1 MKAIKKSLILIFI
14 LLLFVYGGGIF
25 VFSNYFFPST
35 QVNGHDMGLTKIA
48 DLKKNYDKI
57 SEEYFLNIESK
68 RGRERID
75 SKDFDYEDKLI
86 EDKVSQNPF
95 YWFISILVP
104 NEYNLK
110 NESNYN
116 EKKLEKAIFNLRA
129 FKNMEEPKD
138 AEIIFKDNKFVIE
151 DEVEGTSL
159 KVADAFKEIKE
170 AIEKGKEN
178 LDLNEF
184 YLKPKIYRNDPELKK
199 VLDEKN
205 ELLNLKITYKFGE
218 KSEIL
223 QGEELADLY
232 EFDGQGLM
240 LNGEKVKAYIR
251 GLSNKYDTFKKDRN
265 FYATN
270 LGPAIVKGGIYGWL
284 TDIEAS
290 TKSLINALNEKKD
303 KEMTLDYK
311 LEASQYGPNDIGRKY
326 LEIDLAR
333 QHMWY
338 YEDGKLIIESDVV
351 TGNPSKNNGTPTG
364 TGRIWSKE
372 RDRFL
377 SGEDYKSHVNYWMPF
392 NWSGCG
398 LHDATWRNK
407 FGGQIYKVAG
417 SHGCVNT
424 PPENMKLFFE
434 KIPLNT
440 PVVVYDSSDPNFK
453 IIK

>member
-1 MKAIKKSLILIFI
+1 MKAIKKSLIFIFI
-14 LLLFVYGGGIF
+14 LLLFIYVGGIY

-35 QVNGHDMGLTKIA
+35 TVNGHDLGLTKIA

-57 SEEYFLNIESK
+57 ADEYFLNIESK

-116 EKKLEKAIFNLRA
+116 EEKLEKAIFNLRA

-170 AIEKGKEN
+170 AIENGQEN

-270 LGPAIVKGGIYGWL
+270 LGPTIVKGGIYGWL

>member
-116 EKKLEKAIFNLRA
+116 EEKLEKAIFNLRA

-170 AIEKGKEN
+170 AIENGQEN

-223 QGEELADLY
+223 QGEKLADLY

-338 YEDGKLIIESDVV
+338 YEDGKLIIESDIV

>member
-1 MKAIKKSLILIFI
+1 MKAIKKSLIFIFI

-75 SKDFDYEDKLI
+75 SKDFDYKDKLI

-116 EKKLEKAIFNLRA
+116 EEKLEKAIFNLRA

-170 AIEKGKEN
+170 AIENGQEN

-223 QGEELADLY
+223 QGEKLADLY

-338 YEDGKLIIESDVV
+338 YEDGKLIIESDIV

>member
-1 MKAIKKSLILIFI
+1 MKAIKKSLIFIFI
-14 LLLFVYGGGIF
+14 LLLFIYGGGIYI
-25 VFSNYFFPST
+25 FSNYFFPST
-35 QVNGHDMGLTKIA
+35 TVNGHDLGLTKIS

-57 SEEYFLNIESK
+57 ADEYFLNIESK

-86 EDKVSQNPF
+86 EDKVNQNPF

-110 NESNYN
+110 NESNYD
-116 EKKLEKAIFNLRA
+116 EEKLEKAIFNLRA

-138 AEIIFKDNKFVIE
+138 AKIVFKDNKFVIE

-159 KVADAFKEIKE
+159 KVADAFQAIKE
-170 AIEKGKEN
+170 AIENGQEEI
-178 LDLNEF
+178 DLNEF
-184 YLKPKIYRNDPELKK
+184 YLKPKIYRNDPNLKR
-199 VLDEKN
+199 VVDEKN

-223 QGEELADLY
+223 QGEKLADLY

-270 LGPAIVKGGIYGWL
+270 LGPIMVKGGIYGWL
-284 TDIEAS
+284 TDINTS
-290 TKSLINALNEKKD
+290 TRDLINALNKKED

-311 LEASQYGPNDIGRKY
+311 LEASQYGPNDIGKKY

-338 YEDGKLIIESDVV
+338 YENGKLIIESDIV

-372 RDRFL
+372 KDRFL
-377 SGEDYKSHVNYWMPF
+377 SGEDYKSHVDYWMPF

-398 LHDATWRNK
+398 LHDASWRSK

>member
-1 MKAIKKSLILIFI
+1 MLFI
-14 LLLFVYGGGIF
+14 YGGGIYI
-25 VFSNYFFPST
+25 FSNYFFPST
-35 QVNGHDMGLTKIA
+35 TVNGHDLGLTKIS

-57 SEEYFLNIESK
+57 ADEYFLNIESK

-86 EDKVSQNPF
+86 EDKVNQNPF

-110 NESNYN
+110 NESNYD
-116 EKKLEKAIFNLRA
+116 EEKLEKAIFNLRA

-138 AEIIFKDNKFVIE
+138 AKIVFKDNKFVIE

-159 KVADAFKEIKE
+159 KVADAFQAIKE
-170 AIEKGKEN
+170 AIENGQEEI
-178 LDLNEF
+178 DLNEF
-184 YLKPKIYRNDPELKK
+184 YLKPKIYRNDPNLKR
-199 VLDEKN
+199 VVDEKN

-223 QGEELADLY
+223 QGEKLADLY

-270 LGPAIVKGGIYGWL
+270 LGPIIVKGGIYGWL
-284 TDIEAS
+284 TDINAS
-290 TKSLINALNEKKD
+290 TRDLINALNKKED

-311 LEASQYGPNDIGRKY
+311 LEASQYGPNDIGKKY

-338 YEDGKLIIESDVV
+338 YENGKLIIESDIV

-372 RDRFL
+372 KDRFL
-377 SGEDYKSHVNYWMPF
+377 SGEDYKSHVDY
-392 NWSGCG
+392 
-398 LHDATWRNK
+398 
-407 FGGQIYKVAG
+407 
-417 SHGCVNT
+417 
-424 PPENMKLFFE
+424 
-434 KIPLNT
+434 
-440 PVVVYDSSDPNFK
+440 
-453 IIK
+453 

>member
-1 MKAIKKSLILIFI
+1 MKAIKKSLIFIFI
-14 LLLFVYGGGIF
+14 LLLFIYGGGIYI
-25 VFSNYFFPST
+25 FSNYFFPST
-35 QVNGHDMGLTKIA
+35 TVNGHDLGLTKIS

-57 SEEYFLNIESK
+57 ADEYFLNIESK

-86 EDKVSQNPF
+86 EDKVNQNPF

-110 NESNYN
+110 NESNYD
-116 EKKLEKAIFNLRA
+116 EEKLEKAIFNLRA

-138 AEIIFKDNKFVIE
+138 AKIVFKDNKFVIE

-159 KVADAFKEIKE
+159 KVADAFQAIKE
-170 AIEKGKEN
+170 AIENGQEEI
-178 LDLNEF
+178 DLNEF
-184 YLKPKIYRNDPELKK
+184 YLKPKIYRNDPNLKR
-199 VLDEKN
+199 VVDEKN

-223 QGEELADLY
+223 QGEKLADLY

-270 LGPAIVKGGIYGWL
+270 LGPIIVKGGIYGWL
-284 TDIEAS
+284 TDINAS
-290 TKSLINALNEKKD
+290 TRDLINALNKKED

-311 LEASQYGPNDIGRKY
+311 LEASQYGPNDIGKKY

-338 YEDGKLIIESDVV
+338 YENGKLIIESDIV

-372 RDRFL
+372 KDRFL
-377 SGEDYKSHVNYWMPF
+377 SGEDYKSHVDYWMPF

-398 LHDATWRNK
+398 LHDASWRSK

>member
-1 MKAIKKSLILIFI
+1 MKAIKKSLIFIFI
-14 LLLFVYGGGIF
+14 LLLFIYGGGIYI
-25 VFSNYFFPST
+25 FSNYFFPST
-35 QVNGHDMGLTKIA
+35 TVNGHDLGLTKIS

-57 SEEYFLNIESK
+57 ADKYFLNIESK

-86 EDKVSQNPF
+86 EDKVNQNPF

-110 NESNYN
+110 NESNYD
-116 EKKLEKAIFNLRA
+116 EEKLEKAIFNLRA

-138 AEIIFKDNKFVIE
+138 AKIVFKDNKFVIE

-159 KVADAFKEIKE
+159 KVADAFQAIKE
-170 AIEKGKEN
+170 AIENGQEEI
-178 LDLNEF
+178 DLNEF
-184 YLKPKIYRNDPELKK
+184 YLKPKIYRNDPNLKR
-199 VLDEKN
+199 VVDEKN

-223 QGEELADLY
+223 QGEKLADLY

-251 GLSNKYDTFKKDRN
+251 GLSNRYDTFKKDRN

-270 LGPAIVKGGIYGWL
+270 LGPIIVKGGIYGWL
-284 TDIEAS
+284 TDINAS
-290 TKSLINALNEKKD
+290 TRDLINALNKKED

-311 LEASQYGPNDIGRKY
+311 LEASQYGPNDIGKKY

-338 YEDGKLIIESDVV
+338 YENGKLIIESDIV

-372 RDRFL
+372 KDRFL
-377 SGEDYKSHVNYWMPF
+377 SGEDYKSHVDYWMPF

-398 LHDATWRNK
+398 LHDASWRSK

>member
-1 MKAIKKSLILIFI
+1 MKAIKKSLIFIFI
-14 LLLFVYGGGIF
+14 LLLFIYGGGIYI
-25 VFSNYFFPST
+25 FSNYFFPST
-35 QVNGHDMGLTKIA
+35 TVNGHDLGLTKIS

-57 SEEYFLNIESK
+57 ADEYFLNIESK

-86 EDKVSQNPF
+86 EDKVNQNPF

-110 NESNYN
+110 NESNYD
-116 EKKLEKAIFNLRA
+116 EEKLEKAIFNLRA

-138 AEIIFKDNKFVIE
+138 AKIVFKDNKFVIE

-159 KVADAFKEIKE
+159 KVADAFQAIKE
-170 AIEKGKEN
+170 AIENGQEEI
-178 LDLNEF
+178 DLNEF
-184 YLKPKIYRNDPELKK
+184 YLKPKIYRNDPNLKR
-199 VLDEKN
+199 VVDEKN

-223 QGEELADLY
+223 QGEKLADLY

-240 LNGEKVKAYIR
+240 LDGEKVKAYIR

-270 LGPAIVKGGIYGWL
+270 LGPIIVKGGIYGWL
-284 TDIEAS
+284 TDINAS
-290 TKSLINALNEKKD
+290 TRDLINALNKKED

-311 LEASQYGPNDIGRKY
+311 LEASQYGPNDIGKKY

-338 YEDGKLIIESDVV
+338 YENGKLIIESDIV

-372 RDRFL
+372 KDRFL
-377 SGEDYKSHVNYWMPF
+377 SGEDYKSHVDYWMPF

-398 LHDATWRNK
+398 LHDASWRSK

>member
-1 MKAIKKSLILIFI
+1 
-14 LLLFVYGGGIF
+14 
-25 VFSNYFFPST
+25 
-35 QVNGHDMGLTKIA
+35 
-48 DLKKNYDKI
+48 
-57 SEEYFLNIESK
+57 
-68 RGRERID
+68 
-75 SKDFDYEDKLI
+75 
-86 EDKVSQNPF
+86 
-95 YWFISILVP
+95 
-104 NEYNLK
+104 
-110 NESNYN
+110 
-116 EKKLEKAIFNLRA
+116 
-129 FKNMEEPKD
+129 
-138 AEIIFKDNKFVIE
+138 
-151 DEVEGTSL
+151 
-159 KVADAFKEIKE
+159 
-170 AIEKGKEN
+170 
-178 LDLNEF
+178 
-184 YLKPKIYRNDPELKK
+184 
-199 VLDEKN
+199 
-205 ELLNLKITYKFGE
+205 
-218 KSEIL
+218 
-223 QGEELADLY
+223 
-232 EFDGQGLM
+232 
-240 LNGEKVKAYIR
+240 
-251 GLSNKYDTFKKDRN
+251 
-265 FYATN
+265 
-270 LGPAIVKGGIYGWL
+270 
-284 TDIEAS
+284 
-290 TKSLINALNEKKD
+290 
-303 KEMTLDYK
+303 MTLDYK